1 MLRGS
6 ILFLFLRLSVVFR
19 NCSHS
24 VLFLFLF
31 LRLLVV
37 FRNCSH
43 SVLFFVFVST
53 IVCGILELFT
63 QCAIFSFCFYDF
75 RWYFGTVHTACYC
88 LFLFLRLS
96 LVFRNCS
103 HSVLFFVFVSTIVGG
118 ISELFTQCAIFCF
131 SFYCFRWDKR
141 TQMVSCHSY
150 TLFPFIVSCFNEKCD
165 IVYVFPPHDDH
176 ISTK

>member
-1 MLRGS
+1 MFLFLRLS
-6 ILFLFLRLSVVFR
+6 VVFRNCSHSVLFLFLFLRLSVVFR

-31 LRLLVV
+31 LRLSVV
-37 FRNCSH
+37 F
-43 SVLFFVFVST
+43 L
-53 IVCGILELFT
+53 
-63 QCAIFSFCFYDF
+63 
-75 RWYFGTVHTACYC
+75 
-88 LFLFLRLS
+88 
-96 LVFRNCS
+96 NCS
-103 HSVLFFVFVSTIVGG
+103 HSVLFFVFVSTIVGV

-176 ISTK
+176 ISTKLKITCINKR